1 MKKVCQF
8 KPYVD
13 PDDIMSL
20 ADSFDEN
27 WITEG
32 PKSKEFTEKI
42 CKITGTKYGVLAPN
56 GTLAIYLALKALGI
70 GRGDKV
76 IVPNFTFIATA
87 NAVEMVGATPLF
99 VDIDINNLQIDIK
112 KCHELLSKRPK
123 AIMPVPLYG
132 LTPNLDE
139 IKSFAKK
146 NGLLMVE
153 DSAQALGVE
162 WEGKPCGSFGDA
174 ACFSFFADKTITTGE
189 GGFVATN
196 NEETYNK
203 LLFLRNQGRKN
214 RGSFIHPE
222 IGYNFR
228 MTDMQT
234 SLGLSQL
241 KKFEEI
247 KSKKIKIFKKYCEF
261 LDKIAGVKVLKPEK
275 RVTSFI
281 PFRVILLTDK
291 KEAKEL
297 MDYMS
302 AFGIESRT
310 AFYPLHMQP
319 CFKDIS
325 MSQFYHFNK
334 FQVEDCLKNSIEAYD
349 RAICLPSYPSLEEED
364 IKYVCETVKSYYN
377 K

>member
-1 MKKVCQF
+1 
-8 KPYVD
+8 
-13 PDDIMSL
+13 
-20 ADSFDEN
+20 
-27 WITEG
+27 
-32 PKSKEFTEKI
+32 
-42 CKITGTKYGVLAPN
+42 
-56 GTLAIYLALKALGI
+56 
-70 GRGDKV
+70 
-76 IVPNFTFIATA
+76 
-87 NAVEMVGATPLF
+87 
-99 VDIDINNLQIDIK
+99 
-112 KCHELLSKRPK
+112 
-123 AIMPVPLYG
+123 
-132 LTPNLDE
+132 
-139 IKSFAKK
+139 
-146 NGLLMVE
+146 
-153 DSAQALGVE
+153 
-162 WEGKPCGSFGDA
+162 
-174 ACFSFFADKTITTGE
+174 
-189 GGFVATN
+189 
-196 NEETYNK
+196 
-203 LLFLRNQGRKN
+203 
-214 RGSFIHPE
+214 
-222 IGYNFR
+222 
-228 MTDMQT
+228 MQT

-247 KSKKIKIFKKYCEF
+247 KSKKIKIFKKYSEF
-261 LDKIAGVKVLKPEK
+261 LDKIAGVKVQKPEK

>member
-87 NAVEMVGATPLF
+87 NAVEMAGATPLF

-261 LDKIAGVKVLKPEK
+261 LDKITGVKVLKPEK